1 MQDHFQVFSL
11 PVPQQLY
18 YRGHNKNRPPVQVSP
33 FTIRPQV
40 TIKRASRR
48 PAQAMSRI
56 LSFQEDLQ
64 GIRQECQRGQKAKLS
79 GGLAFTPRGFM
90 LIVNIAADKSRGNPV
105 QWMGI
110 RVTVAQ
116 KNADIM
122 RRNCKYELGML
133 RREPMNTSAIS
144 VILFGLEDTEYCA
157 YGILRMCIE

>member
-1 MQDHFQVFSL
+1 
-11 PVPQQLY
+11 
-18 YRGHNKNRPPVQVSP
+18 
-33 FTIRPQV
+33 
-40 TIKRASRR
+40 
-48 PAQAMSRI
+48 
-56 LSFQEDLQ
+56 
-64 GIRQECQRGQKAKLS
+64 
-79 GGLAFTPRGFM
+79 M

-133 RREPMNTSAIS
+133 RREPMNMSAIS

-157 YGILRMCIE
+157 YGILRMCME